1 MTLCQNTETSTLLS
15 ALSCLWAPQLV
26 RSVPTEL
33 RHKSLLDSGMAAVFK
48 DLILKDNESFKS
60 KNNLKKYPRRRRKR
74 WRKPCYYYSDCNTD
88 IYGNHNE
95 KTPPF
100 KEYTDFQDD
109 YDFDF
114 YEDKNY
120 EYIDQDD
127 EASEMKKNFIINHKI
142 GYDFNDSKNDF
153 HFEPLDYSNYDYV
166 EVGNLNFRGSNNNE
180 RYKRRRYKP
189 KNKIYFSR
197 RKLRNIS

>member
-1 MTLCQNTETSTLLS
+1 
-15 ALSCLWAPQLV
+15 
-26 RSVPTEL
+26 
-33 RHKSLLDSGMAAVFK
+33 MATIFK
-48 DLILKDNESFKS
+48 DLIQKDDESPKGFENR
-60 KNNLKKYPRRRRKR
+60 NNIKKYYRRKRKRRRKPFDFYPGSFIDN
-74 WRKPCYYYSDCNTD
+74 KLDLD
-88 IYGNHNE
+88 K

-100 KEYTDFQDD
+100 KEYKDFED
-109 YDFDF
+109 YDYEIDF

-127 EASEMKKNFIINHKI
+127 GASEMKKNFIINHKI
-142 GYDFNDSKNDF
+142 GYDFNDSKNEF

-189 KNKIYFSR
+189 KNKIYFS
-197 RKLRNIS
+197 KL